1 MLCTNTDMDK
11 PWMCSGCLL
20 LPGNLRVRVRMI
32 WLGSGLV
39 VRVRVK
45 IRIRV
50 RNAWFVRANHGLC
63 RVVSLWIVQIRAWN
77 TTYCIC
83 NNQAVLRLNE
93 QLSVCLWRCNAKVLL
108 NQ

>member
-1 MLCTNTDMDK
+1 
-11 PWMCSGCLL
+11 MCSGCLL

-39 VRVRVK
+39 VRVMVK

-63 RVVSLWIVQIRAWN
+63 RVVSSWIVQIRAWN

-83 NNQAVLRLNE
+83 NNLTTSQAVLHLNE
-93 QLSVCLWRCNAKVLL
+93 QLSVCLWRCNAKILL
-108 NQ
+108 NR